1 MRRLLALSLGL
12 ALLAGCALCLTGCP
26 KNHPPTKPAAEMGA
40 GEQVQQTTDA
50 AATAQQAAEAA
61 EAERLGK
68 IAADSDAAAKAVD
81 EDRKADAAG
90 ALGIQQAHLQGV
102 ERDAEEA
109 RKLAEAEQHRAEG
122 RVAEAEKTLEDLR
135 TDAKADAIALAELR
149 RERDEAFKARD
160 AAVEAYRIEC
170 ENNMRRQ
177 QKAIDDALAAQKK
190 AQDEQHN
197 AMLKAQAEKLTWIGI
212 GCISTAVAS
221 AFGLGI
227 FGSIMVLRKFV
238 VYLVALALIGFLF
251 LGAAQII
258 TQPWFMPVCA
268 AAILG
273 GCVWFGVWAWR
284 HQKRG
289 DLAQELQARTAKVA
303 GVANTVVPIL
313 DAAYEQATE
322 EVRAWLD
329 ANVFDKLS
337 KLMNREEKQTVHEI
351 RANQ

>member
-1 MRRLLALSLGL
+1 MRRLITLSLGL

-26 KNHPPTKPAAEMGA
+26 KKQPPTKPAAEMGA
-40 GEQVQQTTDA
+40 GEQMQQATDA
-50 AATAQQAAEAA
+50 AATAQQVAETA

-90 ALGIQQAHLQGV
+90 ALGVQKAHLEGV

-109 RKLAEAEQHRAEG
+109 RKLSEAEKHRAEG
-122 RVAEAEKTLEDLR
+122 RVAAAEQTLEDLR
-135 TDAKADAIALAELR
+135 TEAKADAIKIAELR

-170 ENNMRRQ
+170 EQNMRRQ

-227 FGSIMVLRKFV
+227 FGSIMVLRKFIM
-238 VYLVALALIGFLF
+238 YLVALALIGFLF

-268 AAILG
+268 ATIIG
-273 GCVWFGVWAWR
+273 GCIWFGVWAWR

-289 DLAQELQARTAKVA
+289 DLAAELQARTAKVA
-303 GVANTVVPIL
+303 GVAQVVVPIL
-313 DAAYEQATE
+313 DDAYDNATDG
-322 EVRAWLD
+322 VKTWFD
-329 ANVFDKLS
+329 THVFAKLS
-337 KLMNREEKQTVHEI
+337 SVMDKDAKATVHEI
-351 RANQ
+351 RAAQ